1 MQATLSINTTKITEK
16 VKSLSDEVLS
26 RFPDGIPDRIH
37 GELSS
42 LCDDIVF
49 TDFSSAFVAGGT
61 NKIVQAVDFGARFD
75 AFTAA
80 LRAGNFDVHG
90 DPHSAV

>member
-1 MQATLSINTTKITEK
+1 MQATLSIDTTKITEK
-16 VKSLSDEVLS
+16 VESLSKEVLS
-26 RFPDGIPDRIH
+26 RFPDGVPECIH

-49 TDFSSAFVAGGT
+49 TDFSSAFIAGAP
-61 NKIVQAVDFGARFD
+61 NQIIQAVDFGARFD